1 MNSEKLSISLTWGA
15 LIAGVGLLLYGF
27 LSTTWVYHAS
37 YLWFPLIIA
46 ILVFGV
52 SHITKLPSLWIAMAI
67 ACLLA
72 VLSNTVWPL
81 LVVALV
87 GISSLLLGG
96 LFLRTVGL
104 SSHTRTEGLLVGV
117 GLYGTAIGL
126 AAHFPVNYPGVYF
139 GALVLPILACRAE
152 VIRCWT
158 DFMSAVRDQRANAL
172 PLEATLLDTAIGAF
186 ALTYFVVAL
195 MPEVGHD
202 ALAMHLFIPGHMA
215 LRHQWGFDVDTYVW
229 AVMPALGDWIYSL
242 AFLLGGESSA
252 RLTNFGFVLVLAWLV
267 REVAQWAGATDR
279 GFRWAALLFLCMPL
293 TFTEGSTL
301 FIESPW
307 AAFIVAGAVSI
318 LRVYGTSDKSEAN
331 VAIGGILLGFA
342 AASKAVTFPLG
353 PALALPLLL
362 HARHWANAKSI
373 SGVGKGVGFF
383 VLFGMVPYATAW
395 HVAKNP
401 VFPFFNKTFQSPHWP
416 SVNFESP
423 LFQQGIGWDT
433 PYRVLFDSGK
443 YLEAFPGAGGAQWL
457 LLLVPAVIWL
467 YSRKNWSALL
477 VILVGIL
484 GVSLV
489 FLQTSYL
496 RYAFPALAI
505 LCAGL
510 GTAFSEEKGVL
521 RFGFLTAGC
530 CAVLFNA
537 VFLYSGSPW
546 YSSFPINTV
555 FSDTARSAY
564 LQTRLPDRKAVD
576 LVNQLN
582 AEGTPVAFFSNPMA
596 AGLKADVLYANW
608 YNHKFQNDVMTAK
621 TQGDVAAMLAGRDV
635 AYVVVDNNWPQL
647 KTFSVLKDSLPKI
660 SEPVLNIGSVSVLRL
675 RNDMRFQSEMLRNPD
690 LTAIEGWG
698 LSGTAK
704 HNPATGSA
712 TVSVSSPMAQG
723 VTVRPGRKYMNSVT
737 ARCVNKGEKA
747 VGRIQVNWIDT
758 KGQFITTNIRT
769 FDCKDDW
776 QTESQELVAPPNAA
790 AAVVYGA
797 SHAEAPI
804 EISSISF
811 KQ

>member
-1 MNSEKLSISLTWGA
+1 M
-15 LIAGVGLLLYGF
+15 VGLG
-27 LSTTWVYHAS
+27 
-37 YLWFPLIIA
+37 
-46 ILVFGV
+46 
-52 SHITKLPSLWIAMAI
+52 
-67 ACLLA
+67 
-72 VLSNTVWPL
+72 
-81 LVVALV
+81 
-87 GISSLLLGG
+87 
-96 LFLRTVGL
+96 
-104 SSHTRTEGLLVGV
+104 SHTRTKGLLVGL

-126 AAHFPVNYPGVYF
+126 AAHFPINYPGIYF
-139 GALVLPILACRAE
+139 GAIVLPVLTCRTEA
-152 VIRCWT
+152 IRCWT
-158 DFMSAVRDQRANAL
+158 DLMSALRAQRTRDL
-172 PLEATLLDTAIGAF
+172 PLEATTLDTVIGAL
-186 ALTYFVVAL
+186 ALTYFMVAL
-195 MPEVGHD
+195 MPEVADD

-215 LRHQWGFDVDTYVW
+215 ARHQWGFDVDTYVW
-229 AVMPALGDWIYSL
+229 AVLPALGDWIYSL
-242 AFLLGGESSA
+242 TFLLGGESSA
-252 RLTNFGFVLVLAWLV
+252 RLANFGFVLVLAWLV
-267 REVAQWAGATDR
+267 REISLWAGATER
-279 GFRWAALLFLCMPL
+279 GARWAVLLFLCMPL
-293 TFTEGSTL
+293 TFTEVSTL

-307 AAFIVAGAVSI
+307 TAFIVAGALSI
-318 LRVYGTSDKSEAN
+318 LRVYETSDNSETN

-362 HARHWANAKSI
+362 HARHWANAKCI
-373 SGVGKGVGFF
+373 SGVGKGIGFF
-383 VLFGMVPYATAW
+383 LLFGMVPYATAW

-401 VFPFFNKTFQSPHWP
+401 VFPFYNKVFQSPHWLP
-416 SVNFESP
+416 VNFESA
-423 LFQQGIGWDT
+423 LFHEGVSWDT
-433 PYRVLFDSGK
+433 PYRVIFDSGK

-477 VILVGIL
+477 VIAIGIV

-496 RYAFPALAI
+496 RYVFPALAI
-505 LCAGL
+505 LCAGI
-510 GTAFSEEKGVL
+510 GAAFREGKGVL
-521 RFGFLTAGC
+521 RFGFLATGC
-530 CAVLFNA
+530 GAVLFNT

-555 FSDTARSAY
+555 FSDSARSAY
-564 LQTRLPDRKAVD
+564 LQTRLPVRKAVD

-582 AEGTPVAFFSNPMA
+582 VEGAPVAFFSARFA
-596 AGLKADVLYANW
+596 AGLKADALYANW
-608 YNHKFQNDVMTAK
+608 YNHKFQNDVMNAK
-621 TQGDVAAMLAGRDV
+621 TQGDIAAMLAGRDV

-647 KTFSVLKDSLPKI
+647 KAVSVLRDSLPKI
-660 SEPVLNIGSVSVLRL
+660 SDPVLAIGAVSVLRL

-690 LTAIEGWG
+690 LTTLDGWG

-704 HNPATGSA
+704 HNPAAGSV

-723 VTVRPGRKYMNSVT
+723 VSVRSGRKYMNSVT
-737 ARCVNKGEKA
+737 ARCVTKGEKT
-747 VGRIQVNWIDT
+747 VGRTQVNWIDT

-790 AAVVYGA
+790 TAVVYGA

-804 EISSISF
+804 EITAISF